1 MPLTKS
7 RTPLA
12 WLNLIHDPKRLLLAI
27 AGTGFAVMLMFMQLG
42 FRGALFDSTLQLPR
56 VLNADL
62 ILLSPAKNTMS
73 AKELIPSQRL
83 VSARGCPGVE
93 AVWPF
98 YILYMRASW
107 RNPQTGEAAPIA
119 VYAFDPRNP
128 VLNLPELREHADELL
143 QGSRI
148 MFDRRSKKQ
157 YGFPQRGTSSTLSDE
172 QVEVVGTYDMGTDFI
187 SDGNLLMSDLLY
199 RQLFFPPLAQDDA
212 LSSVDLGLVK
222 LAPGSDL
229 ETVRR
234 ELRARL
240 ESDTAILTKDEFVAQ
255 EQHFWQTA
263 TPIGYIF
270 GFGVALGFFV
280 GVVICYQI
288 LYADIADHLP
298 EYATLKAMGYQPT
311 FFVSVV
317 LTEAL
322 IIAGLGFLPGF
333 VSSLGLYHYLNAAT
347 GLPMILTAARAL
359 LVLGM
364 TIGMCGLSGCFTIR
378 GLLATDPAEL
388 FK

>member
-1 MPLTKS
+1 M
-7 RTPLA
+7 
-12 WLNLIHDPKRLLLAI
+12 
-27 AGTGFAVMLMFMQLG
+27 
-42 FRGALFDSTLQLPR
+42 
-56 VLNADL
+56 
-62 ILLSPAKNTMS
+62 
-73 AKELIPSQRL
+73 
-83 VSARGCPGVE
+83 
-93 AVWPF
+93 PF

-107 RNPQTGEAAPIA
+107 RNPETGEAAPIA

-157 YGFPQRGTSSTLSDE
+157 YGFPQRGTISTLSDE
-172 QVEVVGTYDMGTDFI
+172 QVEVVGTYNMGTDFI

-199 RQLFFPPLAQDDA
+199 RQLFFPPLSQNDA
-212 LSSVDLGLVK
+212 LASVDLGLVK
-222 LAPGSDL
+222 LAPAAISKPSAANYGPGSKAIPRSSPKTSSSLRSSTSGKPPRRSATSLASASHSVSCRRRDL
-229 ETVRR
+229 LPV
-234 ELRARL
+234 
-240 ESDTAILTKDEFVAQ
+240 
-255 EQHFWQTA
+255 
-263 TPIGYIF
+263 
-270 GFGVALGFFV
+270 
-280 GVVICYQI
+280 
-288 LYADIADHLP
+288 LYADIADHLA
-298 EYATLKAMGYQPT
+298 EYATLKALGYQPT
-311 FFVSVV
+311 FFVMVV